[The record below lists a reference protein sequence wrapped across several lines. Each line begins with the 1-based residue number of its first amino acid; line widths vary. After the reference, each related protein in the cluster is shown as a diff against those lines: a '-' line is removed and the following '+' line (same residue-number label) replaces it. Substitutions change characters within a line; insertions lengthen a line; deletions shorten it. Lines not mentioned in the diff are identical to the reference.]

1 MKLSNGLIESTT
13 RFSFHLDGDSEI
25 DTFLLTDTIQNMA
38 ELTKIAVTEEN
49 PEAYLKMNVTALKN
63 GSFEICFSAVCTYA
77 EEILTFAATTAPLAL
92 TAVETVK
99 GFFEI
104 KKFLKGEQPKS
115 VTENEDKTI
124 RIEKSNAET
133 ITVNAASGNI
143 INGNNNVTIDNCIV
157 NIFHN
162 AAEHNPSGGCS
173 FSNEKGTTYY
183 SNDDVKHMKKPF
195 VQEQEVTIS
204 RVKAKAVDLSIKKP
218 DLIGQSQWG
227 FRYKNKNIDAKITDD
242 TFLEQVHKGIP
253 IKRGDYI
260 TATLQIDTEM
270 DLFGHPIAGSEKYEI
285 IEVIGGI
292 KHCLENSENNEF
304 NFGE

>member
-1 MKLSNGLIESTT
+1 MSDNLIESNTK
-13 RFSFHLDGDSEI
+13 FSFHLDGDSEI

-38 ELTKIAVTEEN
+38 ELTKIAVTAEN

-63 GSFEICFSAVCTYA
+63 GSFEICFSAVCSYA
-77 EEILTFAATTAPLAL
+77 EEILTFAATAAPLAL

-104 KKFLKGEQPKS
+104 KRFLKGEQPKS

-143 INGNNNVTIDNCIV
+143 INGDNNVIIDKCIV

-162 AAEHNPSGGCS
+162 AAEHNPTGGCS
-173 FSNEKGTTYY
+173 FSDEKGTAYY
-183 SNDDVKHMKKPF
+183 SNNDVKHMKKPF
-195 VQEQEVTIS
+195 VQKQDTIINRS
-204 RVKAKAVDLSIKKP
+204 IAKAVDLSIKKP

-227 FRYKNKNIDAKITDD
+227 FRYNNKNIDARISDD
-242 TFLEQVHKGIP
+242 TFLEQIHKGIP
-253 IKRGDYI
+253 IKKGDYI
-260 TATLQIDTEM
+260 TTTLQIDTEL
-270 DLFGHPIAGSEKYEI
+270 DLFGMPIPGSEKYEI

-292 KHCLENSENNEF
+292 KHCTQNNEF
-304 NFGE
+304 DFGE